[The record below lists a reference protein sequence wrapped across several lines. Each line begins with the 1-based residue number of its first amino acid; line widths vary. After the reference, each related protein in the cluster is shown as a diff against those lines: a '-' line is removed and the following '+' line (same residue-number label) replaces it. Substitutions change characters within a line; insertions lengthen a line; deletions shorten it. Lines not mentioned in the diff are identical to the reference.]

1 MVGKH
6 DDTDNNSKGQ
16 RYAKS
21 TKKSVISRVQSQIKH
36 KYK

>member
-21 TKKSVISRVQSQIKH
+21 TKKSASFLECRVK
-36 KYK
+36 